1 MIKRTL
7 HYLWGKKSL
16 LLIAVLV
23 ILLLPNTIS
32 RNLQVRDTT
41 IITALTIDANAP
53 VLEVTATKLK
63 SSPGNKAVEYETVTY
78 QGTDIRELLAAT
90 SLAHCTQ
97 IDFVGEPDLNILR
110 ALYNY
115 QNLRSNTVVN
125 GDQTLN
131 QLLRNQYYCYPQSSG
146 SAS

>member
-32 RNLQVRDTT
+32 RNLQVRNTT
-41 IITALTIDANAP
+41 IITTLTIDANAP
-53 VLEVTATKLK
+53 DLQVTATKLK
-63 SSPGNKAVEYETVTY
+63 SSPGSSAVEYETVTY

-90 SLAHCTQ
+90 SLAHCTE
-97 IDFVGEPDLNILR
+97 IDFVGEPDLTILQ

-115 QNLRSNTVVN
+115 QDLRSNTIVN
-125 GDQTLN
+125 GEQTLN
-131 QLLRNQYYCYPQSSG
+131 QLLRNQYYCCPQSSG